1 MKEDELAAQLKR
13 EGFTH
18 TYVWVDGP
26 NTSYPDHKHP
36 FSTANIILTG
46 EVTITIGAKS
56 NTYRPGDRC
65 DIDANT
71 VHSAVMGPRGCRY
84 LVGER

>member
-1 MKEDELAAQLKR
+1 MKEEELAARLKR

-18 TYVWVDGP
+18 TYAWEDGP
-26 NTSYPDHKHP
+26 NTTYAAHKHP

-46 EVTITIGAKS
+46 EVTITMAGKS
-56 NTYRPGDRC
+56 NTYRAGDRC

-71 VHSAVMGPRGCRY
+71 VHSAVMGPCGCRY

>member
-1 MKEDELAAQLKR
+1 MKEEELAAQLKQ
-13 EGFTH
+13 EGFTR
-18 TYVWVDGP
+18 TYVWEDAP

-36 FSTANIILTG
+36 FRTANVILTG
-46 EVTITIGAKS
+46 EVTITIAGKS
-56 NTYRPGDRC
+56 DTYRAGDRC

-71 VHSAVMGPRGCRY
+71 VHSAVMGARGCRY